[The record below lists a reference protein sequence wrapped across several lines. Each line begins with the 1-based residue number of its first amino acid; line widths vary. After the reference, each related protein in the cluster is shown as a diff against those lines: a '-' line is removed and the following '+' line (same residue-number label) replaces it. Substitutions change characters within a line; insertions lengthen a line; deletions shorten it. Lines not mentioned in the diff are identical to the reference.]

1 MARWFLIKDKQKL
14 GPYAAAEMRRL
25 AVAGQLQ
32 PADMV
37 LREGEQRWVEARVV
51 KGLLPATPAAATAV
65 ANPSKRSSLL
75 RRPAFWLVLLF
86 LIPSV
91 ACAWFFLEARGMMA
105 RLAER
110 DGKTSVANLPDKELA
125 ALALKFEEQTRK
137 LNEITRLAG
146 EQKETIARLEARLAK
161 DKEAPPAK
169 TEPAARPPEPQVK
182 NAPAPYAEID
192 KHALAAPR
200 EAEKTLASL
209 ARYLTAPADS
219 DLLKAR
225 AIFRWI
231 TDRITYDL
239 DSFRAKKMPDFL
251 PEAVLAARTSV
262 CEGYARLF
270 EALCKKSGVEVALIH
285 GYGKTL
291 GFVGPDGSN
300 RISHTW
306 NAVKLDGRWRLLD
319 TTWAAGFVNNG
330 AFLKKLND
338 FYFLTPAREFIYTHL
353 PTDSKWQLLDM
364 PVSAEEFDRQPLV
377 PPDLFRIGVTVDE
390 VEQRLHSKSF
400 LGFVKT
406 FVHTPLITLRKGP
419 LEGTLRK
426 GTTYH
431 FAMECPN
438 VTALAFF
445 SNSQFAANLVKEGSL
460 YQGSIEPAAGTLHVG
475 VRTADS
481 GNRFNFVLEY
491 RVE

>member
-1 MARWFLIKDKQKL
+1 MARWFLIKNKQKL
-14 GPYAAAEMRRL
+14 GPYAAGELRRL
-25 AVAGQLQ
+25 ALAGQLQ

-37 LREGEQRWVEARVV
+37 LREGDQRWVEARAV
-51 KGLLPATPAAATAV
+51 KGLLPATPAAATSV
-65 ANPSKRSSLL
+65 ANPSKRSALL
-75 RRPAFWLVLLF
+75 RRPASWLVLF
-86 LIPSV
+86 WLIPSV
-91 ACAWFFLEARGMMA
+91 ACAWFFLEARGLRA

-110 DGKTSVANLPDKELA
+110 DEKISVPNLPEKQGA
-125 ALALKFEEQTRK
+125 ALESRFHEQARK
-137 LNEITRLAG
+137 LQEMTTLAS
-146 EQKETIARLEARLAK
+146 EHKETIARLEARLAK
-161 DKEAPPAK
+161 DKKAAPAK
-169 TEPAARPPEPQVK
+169 IEPAPPPEPQVK
-182 NAPAPYAEID
+182 KAPAPYAEID
-192 KHALAAPR
+192 RHALAAPR
-200 EAEKTLASL
+200 EAEKTLARL
-209 ARYLTAPADS
+209 ALYLTAPVDS

-251 PEAVLAARTSV
+251 PEAVLAGRSSV

-270 EALCKKSGVEVALIH
+270 EDLCKRSGVEVALIH
-285 GYGKTL
+285 GHGKTL
-291 GFVGPDGSN
+291 GFVAPDGSN
-300 RISHTW
+300 RITHTW
-306 NAVKLDGRWRLLD
+306 NAVKLGGRWHLLD

-338 FYFLTPAREFIYTHL
+338 FYFLTPAREFSYTHL

-390 VEQRLHSKSF
+390 VEQRLHSKRF
-400 LGFVKT
+400 PGFVKT

-426 GTTYH
+426 GATYH
-431 FAMECPN
+431 FALACPEA
-438 VTALAFF
+438 TALAFF
-445 SNSQFAANLVKEGSL
+445 SNSQFAANLVKDGSM
-460 YQGSIEPAAGTLHVG
+460 YQGSIEPTAGTLHVG